1 MVCYFNEDSITTI
14 SLIDS
19 KNGKAQVTVIDHQR
33 HKWCV
38 VTIKISGSL
47 EVAI

>member
-1 MVCYFNEDSITTI
+1 MVSYFNEDSITVSMI
-14 SLIDS
+14 EF
-19 KNGKAQVTVIDHQR
+19 KNGKAQVTVNDHQR
-33 HKWCV
+33 HKGCV